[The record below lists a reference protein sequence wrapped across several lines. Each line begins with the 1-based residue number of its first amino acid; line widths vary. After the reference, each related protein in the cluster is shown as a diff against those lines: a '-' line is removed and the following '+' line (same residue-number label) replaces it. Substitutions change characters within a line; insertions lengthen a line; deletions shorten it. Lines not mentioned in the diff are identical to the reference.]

1 MTKEQLT
8 ELLGQVQNNARLQ
21 EQLKAAGNADAVIS
35 IAQNAGFQVIA
46 TNFNKDQSKLLEE
59 ELEGVN
65 GGFSGGISGGNSGG
79 IVVTTRIMD

>member
-21 EQLKAAGNADAVIS
+21 EQLKAADNADAVIS

-65 GGFSGGISGGNSGG
+65 GGTSSGNSGG

>member
-21 EQLKAAGNADAVIS
+21 EQLKAADNADAVIS

-59 ELEGVN
+59 DLEGVN
-65 GGFSGGISGGNSGG
+65 GGTSSGNIGG